1 MLTVLLIQGFPYSMP
16 DWLHFAMFP
25 IFPISVLVMLDKDRR
40 EKTQTLLMV
49 IKANIF
55 DTSSNLG
62 KINLR
67 SDSPV
72 VFYALVAHGS
82 LHVGQTWALPGH
94 SVTSESGKKTS
105 QKKSVK
111 KMRKYAAGVTDV
123 AGEDVRCHGVRE
135 EVVVVTMY
143 YLIPHVI

>member
-25 IFPISVLVMLDKDRR
+25 IFPISVLVMLDRDRR
-40 EKTQTLLMV
+40 EKAQTLLMV

-67 SDSPV
+67 SDFPV
-72 VFYALVAHGS
+72 VFFASVAHGA
-82 LHVGQTWALPGH
+82 LHVGQTVAFPRH
-94 SVTSESGKKTS
+94 SVTVKSGNKTS
-105 QKKSVK
+105 PQDTS
-111 KMRKYAAGVTDV
+111 GVTDV
-123 AGEDVRCHGVRE
+123 AGR
-135 EVVVVTMY
+135 M
-143 YLIPHVI
+143 